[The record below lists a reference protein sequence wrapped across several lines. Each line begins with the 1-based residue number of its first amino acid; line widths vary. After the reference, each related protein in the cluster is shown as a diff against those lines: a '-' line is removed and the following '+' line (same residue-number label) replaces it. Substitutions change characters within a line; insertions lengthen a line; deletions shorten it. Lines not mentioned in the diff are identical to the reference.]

1 MTDPIADLFTKI
13 RNALAASRKEVILMS
28 SRMKLAVVE
37 ILKKEGYI
45 TDYVTENDSA
55 FEKLRIILKYS
66 EGNKPAMK
74 EVARVSKPGRR
85 IYQSYKDLKAV
96 KGGLGIAIVSTPQGL
111 MTSREA
117 RKKRLG
123 GEVICEIF

>member
-13 RNALAASRKEVILMS
+13 RNALAASRKEVILVS
-28 SRMKLAVVE
+28 SKMKLAIAE
-37 ILKKEGYI
+37 ILKREGYI
-45 TDYVTENDSA
+45 TDYVTENGSV
-55 FEKLRIILKYS
+55 FEKLRIILKYT
-66 EGNKPAMK
+66 EGNKPAVK
-74 EVARVSKPGRR
+74 EIARVSKPGRR
-85 IYQSYKDLKAV
+85 IYQNYKDLKAV
-96 KGGLGIAIVSTPQGL
+96 KGGLGIAIVSTSQGL

>member
-28 SRMKLAVVE
+28 SRMKLAIVE

-45 TDYVTENDSA
+45 TDYVTENGSA
-55 FEKLRIILKYS
+55 FEKLRIILKYI
-66 EGNKPAMK
+66 EGNKPAVK
-74 EVARVSKPGRR
+74 EIVRVSKPGRR

-111 MTSREA
+111 MTSGEA
-117 RKKRLG
+117 KKKRLG